1 MANRS
6 NARKERTPR
15 STRNTELTDSPRST
29 VTPTAEQGS
38 EDSTTKRVSFA
49 MKADG
54 TFDVESMRSSNKD
67 ALRAALSDPSLAA
80 SLGITSTQDANDA
93 RLLTTITGGL
103 FDGLSFINIALAK
116 RAGYS
121 DAQAAIAAFT
131 SDEKEM
137 LAEPTAKVINKWFP
151 DIGGK
156 YRDEIMLCLA
166 LTNVIAAKVLLLRS
180 GAELVQHADGSTSIA
195 MRSTVTPTPPEHS
208 ARVIPITPPQHGE
221 SQPS

>member
-1 MANRS
+1 
-6 NARKERTPR
+6 
-15 STRNTELTDSPRST
+15 
-29 VTPTAEQGS
+29 
-38 EDSTTKRVSFA
+38 

-67 ALRAALSDPSLAA
+67 ALRTALSDPSLAA
-80 SLGITSTQDANDA
+80 SLGIASTQDANDA

-103 FDGLSFINIALAK
+103 FDGLSFVSVALAK

-121 DAQAAIAAFT
+121 DSQAAIAAFT
-131 SDEKEM
+131 PDEKDV

-166 LTNVIAAKVLLLRS
+166 LTNVIGAKILLLRS
-180 GAELVQHADGSTSIA
+180 GAQMMPDGSIGIV
-195 MRSTVTPTPPEHS
+195 RSTVAPTAPH
-208 ARVIPITPPQHGE
+208 VIPITVNQQERQEP
-221 SQPS
+221 QPS

>member
-1 MANRS
+1 
-6 NARKERTPR
+6 
-15 STRNTELTDSPRST
+15 
-29 VTPTAEQGS
+29 
-38 EDSTTKRVSFA
+38 

-54 TFDVESMRSSNKD
+54 TFDLDSMRSSNKD
-67 ALRAALSDPSLAA
+67 ALKTALADPNLASA
-80 SLGITSTQDANDA
+80 LGITSTQDANDA

-103 FDGLSFINIALAK
+103 FDGLSFVSVAFAK

-131 SDEKEM
+131 PDEKEV

-180 GAELVQHADGSTSIA
+180 GAQMMPDGTISIV
-195 MRSTVTPTPPEHS
+195 RSTVTPSAPEPT
-208 ARVIPITPPQHGE
+208 ARVIPITPPHHE
-221 SQPS
+221 AQPS